1 MVAPDVV
8 TVIVD
13 GQLTVT
19 YLLGLIQEVLDRDIY
34 ILNVISPSPLQ
45 LGKVNQP
52 DDGLIYTYGK
62 LKEAAYFASTLAF
75 MFWVSAG
82 SVTLACT
89 ELETIQ

>member
-34 ILNVISPSPLQ
+34 ILNVISPSPL
-45 LGKVNQP
+45 
-52 DDGLIYTYGK
+52 
-62 LKEAAYFASTLAF
+62 
-75 MFWVSAG
+75 
-82 SVTLACT
+82 
-89 ELETIQ
+89 